1 MSLYQKVR
9 PDTLAEI
16 VGNPAT
22 VKAMEKMLKSEEHP
36 HAILISGSSGCGK
49 TTAARI
55 LAREFGASEN
65 SVFELNAAN
74 TRGIDN
80 IREITVNAQK
90 STIDGNAKVY
100 IFDESHQLTASAQE
114 CLLKILEDHPRDC
127 YFIFCTTEP
136 KNIIPT
142 IRNRCTK
149 FEMASL
155 SEGKI
160 RQLLDNV
167 VKKAG
172 IEVKPEILD
181 AVAVTSEGSPRAAIV
196 ALETV
201 MEVDNLDDAINL
213 LLKGTEKDVE
223 IIELC
228 KLMYAAPAVRKQKW
242 QLILQKFDA
251 LDGEPENIRKAILGY
266 LYKKLV
272 TAENI
277 NEAED
282 LSNLIQIF
290 SFSVFYGGKATLG
303 SLFCKAI
310 LGSTV

>member
-9 PDTLAEI
+9 PETLSEV

-22 VKAMEKMLKSEEHP
+22 VQAMEKMLASKEKP
-36 HAILISGSSGCGK
+36 HAIMLSGASGCGK
-49 TTAARI
+49 TTCARI
-55 LAREFGASEN
+55 LAKAFGASEH
-65 SVFELNAAN
+65 SLVELNAAN

-90 STIDGNAKVY
+90 STIDGASKVY

-114 CLLKILEDHPRDC
+114 CLLKILEDHPRDV

-149 FEMASL
+149 FEMCTL
-155 SEGKI
+155 SEPKI
-160 RQLLDNV
+160 RTLLDNV

-172 IEVKPEILD
+172 LTVQPEILD

-196 ALETV
+196 ALESV
-201 MEVDNLDDAINL
+201 MDLENLDDAINL
-213 LLKGTEKDVE
+213 LLKGTESDVE
-223 IIELC
+223 IIDLC
-228 KLMYAAPAVRKQKW
+228 KLMYASPAVRKQKW
-242 QLILQKFDA
+242 QLIFEKFDA
-251 LDGEPENIRKAILGY
+251 LQGEPENIRRAILGY

-272 TAENI
+272 TADNFE
-277 NEAED
+277 EAQD
-282 LSNLIQIF
+282 LAMLIQIF
-290 SFSVFYGGKATLG
+290 SVSVYYGNKATLAAMI
-303 SLFCKAI
+303 CKAI
-310 LGSTV
+310 FGSIV